1 MSKIGSQITEDIWI
15 EDAQVKSEG
24 ARIGGFLA
32 ARYQKV
38 EEIPGS
44 KERNKK
50 ETSKIEHTLVFFVEL
65 ESARYFIDRM
75 DPEQHQSRTMDLL
88 ITGIDKHKKQR
99 TIAGRFKIDKMKGK
113 SPATVDLLGVKGIKI
128 D

>member
-1 MSKIGSQITEDIWI
+1 M
-15 EDAQVKSEG
+15 EDAVVKSDG
-24 ARIGGFLA
+24 VRIGGFLA

-44 KERNKK
+44 KEKNKK
-50 ETSKIEHTLVFFVEL
+50 ETSKIEHTLVFFVHL

-75 DPEQHQSRTMDLL
+75 DPDQHQPQTLDLS
-88 ITGIDKHKKQR
+88 ITGTDKHGKQR
-99 TIAGRFKIDKMKGK
+99 TIAGKFKIVKMDGK
-113 SPATVDLLGVKGIKI
+113 SPATVDLSGVKGIKI